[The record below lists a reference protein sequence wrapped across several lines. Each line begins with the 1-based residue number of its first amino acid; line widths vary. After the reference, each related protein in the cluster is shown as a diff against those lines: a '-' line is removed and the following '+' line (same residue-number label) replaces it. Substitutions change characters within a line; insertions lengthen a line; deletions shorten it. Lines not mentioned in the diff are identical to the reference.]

1 MGSHWSREKGM
12 GKGNH
17 SNCCYGWT
25 SGPETWQWPSGAG
38 SIAQHWPQ
46 PWGHQY
52 RGHRDPSRV
61 HVTLPLVP
69 STPLC
74 QGPELHGARVP
85 PREPHAGTWSCL
97 GVPWRVWAARAGEC
111 GERSLPSAS
120 SCPLGWMYTHLHGA
134 NEVCKGQGSGCQEA
148 VSVNAIF

>member
-74 QGPELHGARVP
+74 QGPELHGARAP
-85 PREPHAGTWSCL
+85 LREPPCWDVVVFGGPMEGL
-97 GVPWRVWAARAGEC
+97 
-111 GERSLPSAS
+111 
-120 SCPLGWMYTHLHGA
+120 
-134 NEVCKGQGSGCQEA
+134 GCQSWGMWGEVPA
-148 VSVNAIF
+148 LCLLMSAGLDVHTSTWR